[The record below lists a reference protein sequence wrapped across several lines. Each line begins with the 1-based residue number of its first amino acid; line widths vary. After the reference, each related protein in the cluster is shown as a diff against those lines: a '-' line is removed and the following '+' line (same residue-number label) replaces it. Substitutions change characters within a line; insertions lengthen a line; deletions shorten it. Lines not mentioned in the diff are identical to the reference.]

1 MRHTLL
7 FTVFSTVTCL
17 GLALAAEPATAAGP
31 RSRTAA
37 NEDTRFSL
45 GTTDDVE
52 PREGFAGDYAEE
64 SLGQPAV
71 DIARRALGYAKEPEL
86 SDAVRPLD
94 LGNESDPAQESQFD
108 DVAPVI
114 QERVLSPRMIKLRDK
129 ARATLAY
136 YNRKHLNTRD
146 HNPWEVMHSIVAY
159 GVHSQLNRSGP
170 DGAPVNAISWLC
182 WNGDCHGTRILE
194 ANGNRLAARKGPQVQ
209 GHPGQFL
216 AILAQSCVATN
227 CPIKV
232 GDQRFTLVDLIES
245 EKLGC
250 QAGTELTFKLISLTY
265 YLDVDAH
272 WTNSAGQEWSIE
284 RLVREEMSQPVIGA
298 ACGGTHRLMGLAYA
312 VRKREESG
320 LPMTGEFRRAK
331 KYLDEYHRYTLTK
344 LQNSDGS
351 FSTEWFKAPGARPD
365 IGRRIQTSG
374 HILEWLSYSLP
385 LDMLEDPRVVK
396 TVEYLTNVLHEGEER
411 EWEVGPLGHG
421 LHSLA
426 IYDSRVFKPR
436 NEVSDRT
443 VSTEETTTSEAAAP
457 IVTGPLDARTPAEL
471 QVPDYE
477 LRATQPKATANATPR
492 TTRRDPKAVPQPKR
506 SARRPQTA
514 RP

>member
-7 FTVFSTVTCL
+7 FTVVSTVTCL
-17 GLALAAEPATAAGP
+17 GLALAAEPASAAGP

-37 NEDTRFSL
+37 NEDTRYSL
-45 GTTDDVE
+45 GRVDDVE
-52 PREGFAGDYAEE
+52 TPEGFASDFAEE
-64 SLGQPAV
+64 PVGQPAV
-71 DIARRALGYAKEPEL
+71 DIARRALGYANESES
-86 SDAVRPLD
+86 SDDLRPID
-94 LGNESDPAQESQFD
+94 LGNDSALAPESQFD
-108 DVAPVI
+108 GGAPVI

-129 ARATLAY
+129 VRATLAY

-159 GVHSQLNRSGP
+159 GVHSQLNRNGP
-170 DGAPVNAISWLC
+170 EGAPVNAISWLC

-194 ANGNRLAARKGPQVQ
+194 VTGNRLAARKGPQVQ

-250 QAGTELTFKLISLTY
+250 QGGTELTFKLISLTY
-265 YLDVDAH
+265 YLDIDAS

-385 LDMLEDPRVVK
+385 LEMLEDPRVVK
-396 TVEYLTNVLHEGEER
+396 AVEYLTNVLHEGEER
-411 EWEVGPLGHG
+411 DWEVGPLGHG

-426 IYDSRVFKPR
+426 IYDSRMFKPR
-436 NEVSDRT
+436 NEVSDHT
-443 VSTEETTTSEAAAP
+443 ASTEEATTSEAAAP
-457 IVTGPLDARTPAEL
+457 VVAGPLEARAPVDL
-471 QVPDYE
+471 QVPDYDV
-477 LRATQPKATANATPR
+477 RAARSSTATKATPR
-492 TTRRDPKAVPQPKR
+492 TTRRETKPQPQPKR
-506 SARRPQTA
+506 SARRPPAA
-514 RP
+514 RQ